1 MNIRNIAIIAHVDHG
16 KTTLVDEILK
26 QSGAF
31 HSKQEVSERAL
42 DSNELEKE
50 RGITILSK
58 VTSVSWEGVQINV
71 VDTPGHADFG
81 GEVERILSM
90 VDGVLLLVDASEG
103 PMPQTKFVTSKA
115 LKQGLRPIVVLNKVD
130 KNEAEPDRVLNEVFD
145 LFDGLGAS
153 EEQLDFPFV
162 YASGR
167 SGWANEDLEK
177 ERENLSPLMSM
188 VLRHVNTPKQ
198 IEYSKLP
205 FSMLATIL
213 ERDEYLGRVLTGRIE
228 TGSITKGK
236 VIKGLSPLGKT
247 IEHFRATKILA
258 FRGLK
263 KIEVDKAVAGDIISI
278 CGMLKSSVSDT
289 ICDNNVVDPLSSQLV
304 DPPTISVTVR
314 INDSPLAGKEGK
326 LIQSRVIRNR
336 LFKESESN
344 IAIRVSE
351 DPNSESFEVS
361 GRGELQIG
369 ILIENMRRE
378 GFELSVSRPRVLY
391 KNIDGEKFEPVEEI
405 TIDVDSVF
413 SGAVIEKI
421 ARRKGNVK
429 VMNPVSA
436 DRTRIIA
443 LIPARGLIGYHSEF
457 LTDTKGTGVLNRVFH
472 SYQKY
477 AGPISE
483 KSRGSLIS
491 IEKGKVVQYA
501 LFHLEDRGHFFISP
515 GEETYPGMIIGEHNK
530 SNDLEVNP
538 LKGKKLT
545 NVRASGHDEAL
556 RLTPPKRLKLE
567 EAISYIKEDELVEIT
582 PLNIRLRKKV
592 LDAIER
598 KKNKSNGI

>member
-1 MNIRNIAIIAHVDHG
+1 M
-16 KTTLVDEILK
+16 
-26 QSGAF
+26 
-31 HSKQEVSERAL
+31 
-42 DSNELEKE
+42 
-50 RGITILSK
+50 
-58 VTSVSWEGVQINV
+58 SWEGVQINV

-177 ERENLSPLMSM
+177 ERENLSPLMNM

-198 IEYSKLP
+198 IEHSKLP

-236 VIKGLSPLGKT
+236 AIKGLSPLGKT

-263 KIEVDKAVAGDIISI
+263 KIEVDKALAGDIISI

-336 LFKESESN
+336 L
-344 IAIRVSE
+344 
-351 DPNSESFEVS
+351 
-361 GRGELQIG
+361 L
-369 ILIENMRRE
+369 
-378 GFELSVSRPRVLY
+378 
-391 KNIDGEKFEPVEEI
+391 KN
-405 TIDVDSVF
+405 
-413 SGAVIEKI
+413 
-421 ARRKGNVK
+421 
-429 VMNPVSA
+429 
-436 DRTRIIA
+436 
-443 LIPARGLIGYHSEF
+443 L
-457 LTDTKGTGVLNRVFH
+457 
-472 SYQKY
+472 
-477 AGPISE
+477 
-483 KSRGSLIS
+483 
-491 IEKGKVVQYA
+491 
-501 LFHLEDRGHFFISP
+501 
-515 GEETYPGMIIGEHNK
+515 
-530 SNDLEVNP
+530 
-538 LKGKKLT
+538 
-545 NVRASGHDEAL
+545 RA
-556 RLTPPKRLKLE
+556 T
-567 EAISYIKEDELVEIT
+567 
-582 PLNIRLRKKV
+582 
-592 LDAIER
+592 
-598 KKNKSNGI
+598 